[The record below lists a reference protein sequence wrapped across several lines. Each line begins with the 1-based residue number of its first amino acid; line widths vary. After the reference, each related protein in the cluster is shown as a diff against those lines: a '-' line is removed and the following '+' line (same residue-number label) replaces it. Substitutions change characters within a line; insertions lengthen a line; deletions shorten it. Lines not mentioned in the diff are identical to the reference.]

1 MALVNCP
8 ECTHKV
14 SSKAKTCPNCGYDL
28 YANNPATEIL
38 NISNGLFKFFG
49 FILIVIGLLLCFT
62 FIGAWFGIPLII
74 LGFTSFIFPRLA
86 LTLTVIVVILY
97 FFGRSAEPQKVAVS
111 VTIPNQ
117 PQSESAHISI
127 VPNKG
132 ITPSFDCTK
141 AKSTPEILICS
152 DDELASLDNEL
163 AELYKS
169 AKQKT
174 SDLVTLKRDTESAWK
189 YREENCIDKQC
200 LFQWFRDRKSYYQN
214 IVDAPSRV

>member
-1 MALVNCP
+1 MALVGCP
-8 ECTHKV
+8 ECGHKV
-14 SSKAKTCPNCGYDL
+14 SSKAKACPNCGYDL

-62 FIGAWFGIPLII
+62 FIGVWFGIPLII

-117 PQSESAHISI
+117 PQSESVYVSV

-132 ITPSFDCTK
+132 IAPSFDCSK
-141 AKSTPEILICS
+141 AKSTPEKLICS
-152 DDELASLDNEL
+152 DDELATLDSEL
-163 AELYKS
+163 SELYKS
-169 AKQKT
+169 ARQKT
-174 SDLVTLKRDTESAWK
+174 NDLGALKRDTENAWK
-189 YREENCIDKQC
+189 YREENCLDKQC
-200 LFQWFRDRKSYYQN
+200 LIKWFGDRKSYYL
-214 IVDAPSRV
+214 SY